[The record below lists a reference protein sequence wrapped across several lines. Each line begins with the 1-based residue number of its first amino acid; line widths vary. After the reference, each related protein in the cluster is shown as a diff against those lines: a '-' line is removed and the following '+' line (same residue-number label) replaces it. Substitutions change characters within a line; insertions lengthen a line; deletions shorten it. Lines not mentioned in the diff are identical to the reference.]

1 MFETKTNER
10 GQVGI
15 GTLIVFIAMVLVA
28 AIAAGVLINTA
39 GFLQTKSSTTGDK
52 STKQVTNR
60 VEVYSVTG
68 TVKNSDYID
77 VVNMTVGR
85 AAGADDINLHNA
97 TIEYIG
103 PDQQVNLVANA
114 STNSSVG
121 TVRKNATATKFDV
134 TVIRDPDDSD
144 PVINN
149 DEDRFRISI
158 NLDAIR
164 SDDGLPEGEDA
175 EVRIVSVAGS
185 QTINTIQVPASL
197 SGTNVARL

>member
-1 MFETKTNER
+1 MFEKDLNER

-60 VEVYSVTG
+60 VQVYSITG
-68 TVKNSDYID
+68 TVKNTDYID
-77 VVNMTVGR
+77 MVNMTVGR

-103 PDQQVNLVANA
+103 PDQQVNLIANA
-114 STNSSVG
+114 STNANASI
-121 TVRKNATATKFDV
+121 RDNATATEFDV
-134 TVIRDPDDSD
+134 TRIRDPDESD

-158 NLDAIR
+158 DLDEIR
-164 SDDGLPEGEDA
+164 TDDGLPEGEDA
-175 EVRIVSVAGS
+175 EVRIVTVAGS
-185 QTINTIQVPASL
+185 QTITSLQVPASL
-197 SGTNVARL
+197 SGTSVARL